1 MCYIVSIFLLAD
13 QCGAEEICMNCH
25 DPRSLSAGTTDAVK
39 LARFFDKVI
48 ERKYYPRGEG
58 TGGDKR
64 RYNTTPFTS
73 PFTTPFTSPLSSPT
87 YPNNVGII
95 DE

>member
-1 MCYIVSIFLLAD
+1 
-13 QCGAEEICMNCH
+13 MNCH
-25 DPRSLSAGTTDAVK
+25 DPRSLSAGTTDSIK

-48 ERKYYPRGEG
+48 ERKYYSRVDGIG
-58 TGGDKR
+58 GGDKR

-73 PFTTPFTSPLSSPT
+73 PFTTPFTSPLSSPA
-87 YPNNVGII
+87 YPNSVGVI